1 MIAQHV
7 VISVSSEMFA
17 TYRQIYENLQMPF
30 PRHELEVG
38 ESILIEY
45 DIHTADTERK
55 EI

>member
-17 TYRQIYENLQMPF
+17 TYRQIYENLQMPL
-30 PRHELEVG
+30 PRHEPEVG
-38 ESILIEY
+38 ESILIKY
-45 DIHTADTERK
+45 DLNAADTERK